1 MSEPSGAANG
11 RLGIEISAATLNAA
25 AVDERGLVIETYSV
39 PITDAANVVGQIADL
54 VAGMVAR
61 HGAFA
66 GLGIAVPGLVDRAS
80 GRVAYSANIPEH
92 TNIDL
97 AAEIRGATGFE
108 VFVENDANA
117 AAYGEYRAGAGRGSQ
132 NMFYA
137 TLGDGV
143 GGAFIFNGEIWRG
156 ASGYAGE
163 FGYVTINSEGMR
175 LEEVAS
181 AASILRRTRSR
192 FHQDSTSS
200 LNKLGEEGIRLTDII
215 AAAEKEDDF
224 AQMMLARTGSSVGV
238 AMASVINLLN
248 IEKIVIGG
256 AIMEAKHVVLNAI
269 IERAK
274 EFAFKPAFDST
285 SIVEGEL
292 GSSAAAIG
300 AAYLGSQAA

>member
-11 RLGIEISAATLNAA
+11 RLGIEISAAALNAA
-25 AVDERGLVIETYSV
+25 VVDERDSVLETYSV
-39 PITDAANVVGQIADL
+39 PITDRANVVAQIADL
-54 VAGMVAR
+54 VAGMSAR

-66 GLGIAVPGLVDRAS
+66 GAGVAVPGLVDRAS

-92 TNIDL
+92 TDIDL
-97 AAEIRGATGFE
+97 ARE
-108 VFVENDANA
+108 VSAAIGVTVLVENDANA

-137 TLGDGV
+137 TLGEGV

-181 AASILRRTRSR
+181 AESILRRTRSR

-200 LNKLGEEGIRLTDII
+200 LNKLGEEGIRLTDIV
-215 AAAEKEDDF
+215 AAAKREDDF

-248 IEKIVIGG
+248 IEKIVVGG
-256 AIMEAKHVVLNAI
+256 AIMEAKQIVLDAI

-300 AAYLGSQAA
+300 VAYLSRRSA

>member
-11 RLGIEISAATLNAA
+11 RLGIEITSTTLNAA
-25 AVDERGLVIETYSV
+25 VVGKSESVIETHSTA
-39 PITDAANVVGQIADL
+39 ITDAANVVSQVVDL
-54 VAGMVAR
+54 ATGMTTR

-66 GLGIAVPGLVDRAS
+66 GVGIAVPGLVDRAS

-92 TNIDL
+92 SNIDL
-97 AAEIRGATGFE
+97 GREVSSAIGVD

-117 AAYGEYRAGAGRGSQ
+117 AAYGEYRSGAGRGSR
-132 NMFYA
+132 NLFYA
-137 TLGDGV
+137 TLGEGV

-200 LNKLGEEGIRLTDII
+200 LNKLGEEGIRLGDII
-215 AAAEKEDDF
+215 AAAAKEDDF
-224 AQMMLARTGSSVGV
+224 AQMMLGRTGVYVGS
-238 AMASVINLLN
+238 AIASVINLLN

-256 AIMEAKHVVLNAI
+256 AIMEAKHIVLDAI

-274 EFAFKPAFDST
+274 EFSFAPAFDST

-292 GSSAAAIG
+292 GPSAAAIG
-300 AAYLGSQAA
+300 AAYLSRQST